1 MKLEGIVTS
10 IMSGSLYLVFEYME
24 HDLSELVARGFK
36 FSEPQVLAVAITF
49 NYVKLPTFHHSL
61 FTTIGTNTF
70 DEIVHYLVAP
80 NN

>member
-49 NYVKLPTFHHSL
+49 NYV
-61 FTTIGTNTF
+61 
-70 DEIVHYLVAP
+70 
-80 NN
+80 